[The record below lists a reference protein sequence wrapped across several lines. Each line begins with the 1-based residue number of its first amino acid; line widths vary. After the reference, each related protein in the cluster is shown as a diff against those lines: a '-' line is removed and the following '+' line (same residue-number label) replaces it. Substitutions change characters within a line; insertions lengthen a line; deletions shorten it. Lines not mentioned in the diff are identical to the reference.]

1 MVLDWHY
8 TDYSF
13 YTTPVLI
20 MCLVEMC
27 VGVTASAMPS
37 MALFF
42 RHNGGKVTRVFSR
55 FSRSSQS
62 RSSQNMNAKQVES
75 AGDSVDSDQWPLKD
89 ISSSKS
95 HYDGMDDNHQFNS
108 VQTFIQAATPTSQVD
123 RDGAICLQ
131 YAFNQGYEERCKSD
145 SATQV

>member
-1 MVLDWHY
+1 MSLDWHY
-8 TDYSF
+8 TDYSY

-55 FSRSSQS
+55 FTRTSQS
-62 RSSQNMNAKQVES
+62 QSSRNMNMKRVES
-75 AGDSVDSDQWPLKD
+75 ASNSVDSDQWPLQD
-89 ISSSKS
+89 IGSSKS
-95 HYDGMDDNHQFNS
+95 HYNGMDDNNHLNS
-108 VQTFIQAATPTSQVD
+108 VQTFIQAARSTSQVEGN
-123 RDGAICLQ
+123 GAISMQ
-131 YAFNQGYEERCKSD
+131 YAFNQGYEERGKSD
-145 SATQV
+145 PAAQV

>member
-8 TDYSF
+8 TDYSY

-55 FSRSSQS
+55 FTRSSHS
-62 RSSQNMNAKQVES
+62 RSSQNMNAKRVES

-89 ISSSKS
+89 VSSSKN
-95 HYDGMDDNHQFNS
+95 HFDGTDDNNHLNS
-108 VQTFIQAATPTSQVD
+108 VQTLIQAATPTSQVG

-131 YAFNQGYEERCKSD
+131 YAFNQGYEERGKSD
-145 SATQV
+145 PAIQV